1 MNSGSYH
8 DLISGNLCERKEYAF
23 IVFQEYTIIFL
34 IFIGNEILLL
44 VWMEVERRGSEGEL
58 SRLN

>member
-1 MNSGSYH
+1 MNNGSYH
-8 DLISGNLCERKEYAF
+8 DLISGNLCERKKYAF
-23 IVFQEYTIIFL
+23 IVLQEYTIIFL